1 MLEEA
6 HKGLEAIS
14 TAANA
19 VKDEEWGQAERALM
33 EVQEITGR
41 LLREVGDKAR
51 EKMMAPAP
59 ERRRPGLSSPP
70 RCMRPSR
77 ARQPELP
84 GNAAQELRRVPM
96 RSGGGAPRM

>member
-1 MLEEA
+1 M
-6 HKGLEAIS
+6 S

-33 EVQEITGR
+33 EVQEIIGR

-59 ERRRPGLSSPP
+59 IVGDRG
-70 RCMRPSR
+70 
-77 ARQPELP
+77 
-84 GNAAQELRRVPM
+84 
-96 RSGGGAPRM
+96 

>member
-6 HKGLEAIS
+6 HKGLEAMS
-14 TAANA
+14 AAATA

-51 EKMMAPAP
+51 EKMLAP
-59 ERRRPGLSSPP
+59 
-70 RCMRPSR
+70 
-77 ARQPELP
+77 
-84 GNAAQELRRVPM
+84 VPDLGD
-96 RSGGGAPRM
+96 RG

>member
-1 MLEEA
+1 M
-6 HKGLEAIS
+6 S

-59 ERRRPGLSSPP
+59 NVGDRG
-70 RCMRPSR
+70 
-77 ARQPELP
+77 
-84 GNAAQELRRVPM
+84 
-96 RSGGGAPRM
+96 